1 MHSHTTWIRTGVWVA
16 KQRSQR
22 VKFEN
27 NRRSSMTPRRM
38 ELLDEVGFDWGTRRG
53 DAAWTNRYNELVE
66 FFRTNRHSNY
76 PTRTG
81 QNRRL
86 GRFVTEQR
94 RLHRLWQQGL
104 LSGDDLQRFVER
116 MPLLESIQF
125 RWAMQGLEAG
135 NEDAS
140 GQVQDESDTSSCVD
154 DGGDDVGQ
162 V

>member
-1 MHSHTTWIRTGVWVA
+1 VA

-22 VKFEN
+22 VKFEA
-27 NRRSSMTPRRM
+27 NRRSSMTSRRVD
-38 ELLDEVGFDWGTRRG
+38 LLDSVGFDWGTRRG
-53 DAAWTNRYNELVE
+53 DAAWTNRYNELAE
-66 FFRTNRHSNY
+66 FFRREGHSNY

-81 QNRRL
+81 PNRRL

-104 LSGDDLQRFVER
+104 LSGEDLQRFIER
-116 MPLLESIQF
+116 MPLLERIKF
-125 RWAMQGLEAG
+125 RWAMQGPEAG

-140 GQVQDESDTSSCVD
+140 GRVQDETDTSSDLD
-154 DGGDDVGQ
+154 DDDEGDGQ